1 MAVQGTELALTRP
14 VVQTAWAKANRAA
27 DQAFIALVNG
37 GTKHVSVNQG
47 VVTLNLVTILDDVAS
62 RLGLPSSLVAKLPP
76 SAAHLTILKSDQI
89 KYVQNIGRVVRHLA
103 LWLTIIV
110 PLLYAAAIALARGR
124 RRRTL
129 MTVGFSIVLAG
140 LLGVAGRKLLEN
152 NVTNA
157 LVSDASLRPAVG
169 ATLRIGTSLLG
180 EIATAFILVGA
191 VFVVAAWF
199 AGPARLATVT
209 RRAMAPFLRDRSL
222 AAFTIVTGIMVL
234 IFIWNPIPATGTA
247 VGIIVFLALALLGTE
262 VLRRQTIEEFPDAR
276 SGEATAALRQRW
288 RSMLGRQGP
297 TAGGDSDAARL
308 PDELERLAALQ
319 RQGAISGEEY
329 EAAKAKLLHA

>member
-1 MAVQGTELALTRP
+1 MSDDVAQPTGDGGSPEAAASSQDLTPPAESQTRPGISRSRHIWVNVIIVITTVLAVVGMLSVYANRLLFNPDNWENTSTQLLQDPNVRSATANYLVDQLYSNVNVAGALKSGLPTQLQPLAGPAAGALRNVAVQGTELALTRP

-47 VVTLNLVTILDDVAS
+47 VVTLNLATILDDVAS

-76 SAAHLTILKSDQI
+76 SAAHLTILRSNQI
-89 KYVQNIGRVVRHLA
+89 KYVQNIGKVVRHLA

-169 ATLRIGTSLLG
+169 ATLRIGTSLL
-180 EIATAFILVGA
+180 
-191 VFVVAAWF
+191 
-199 AGPARLATVT
+199 
-209 RRAMAPFLRDRSL
+209 
-222 AAFTIVTGIMVL
+222 
-234 IFIWNPIPATGTA
+234 
-247 VGIIVFLALALLGTE
+247 
-262 VLRRQTIEEFPDAR
+262 
-276 SGEATAALRQRW
+276 
-288 RSMLGRQGP
+288 
-297 TAGGDSDAARL
+297 
-308 PDELERLAALQ
+308 
-319 RQGAISGEEY
+319 
-329 EAAKAKLLHA
+329 